1 MTGREHES
9 GSSTRRRFA
18 SEAGE
23 IRVRNL
29 IELAFVFLAMYF
41 IFQVAPVVI
50 TRMNFLNELQVIA
63 HSPVEEKAL
72 ELQRKVLQAAEGRT
86 IALTPENVHVL
97 RDQATRKTTIDVS
110 YDLHVNFFPRFTYV
124 WRVRDHVEAL
134 LL

>member
-1 MTGREHES
+1 MALKEGVHERS
-9 GSSTRRRFA
+9 

-29 IELAFVFLAMYF
+29 IELAFVFLAMYV

-63 HSPVEEKAL
+63 HSPVEEKAHV
-72 ELQRKVLQAAEGRT
+72 LQQKVLRAAEGRT
-86 IALTPENVHVL
+86 IALNADNIHVL

-134 LL
+134 LF